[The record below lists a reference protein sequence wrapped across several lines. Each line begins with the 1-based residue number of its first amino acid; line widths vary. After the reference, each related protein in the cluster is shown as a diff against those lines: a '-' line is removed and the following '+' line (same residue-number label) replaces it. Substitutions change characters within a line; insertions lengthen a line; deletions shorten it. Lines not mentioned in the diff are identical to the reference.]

1 MGSAGR
7 ALSDRTQLI
16 LLGAGLVGLCA
27 LPLFLG
33 RTLPEAPRPTI
44 RKDLHRTLGAQ
55 FNDVEFELAGE
66 DGSSVKLH
74 AQGLRLEAAQ
84 TPQMVSLDKAFI
96 ARKVTVTSA
105 DGSTQ
110 WNFERVE
117 LHTTSDRIE
126 WFGTMSVSN
135 DAAWPGRT
143 GGLEVRAGRV
153 EWLPAM
159 EAQVPSPLGD

>member
-1 MGSAGR
+1 VNRSV
-7 ALSDRTQLI
+7 SDRTQLI
-16 LLGAGLVGLCA
+16 LLGTGLVSLCA
-27 LPLFLG
+27 LPLILS
-33 RTLPEAPRPTI
+33 RMLPEAPRPTI
-44 RKDLHRTLGAQ
+44 RKGLHRTLGAQ
-55 FNDVEFELAGE
+55 FDDVEFELAGE

-74 AQGLRLEAAQ
+74 ANGLRLEAAQ

-96 ARKVTVTSA
+96 ARDVTVTSA

-126 WFGTMSVSN
+126 WFGAMSVS
-135 DAAWPGRT
+135 AGPPWPGRT

-153 EWLPAM
+153 DWLPAL
-159 EAQVPSPLGD
+159 EAQAPSPLGD